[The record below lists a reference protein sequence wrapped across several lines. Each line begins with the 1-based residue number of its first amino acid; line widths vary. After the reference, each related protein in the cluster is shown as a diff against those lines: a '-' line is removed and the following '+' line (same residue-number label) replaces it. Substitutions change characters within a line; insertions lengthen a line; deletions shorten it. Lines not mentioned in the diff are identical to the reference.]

1 LFSLTRL
8 EVNYSLLTGTAYSY
22 CYEGWEAEYGR
33 LPYSSTCLLI
43 QYLIPSAIVALAYT
57 RISQKLD
64 RQTNSVFSSHKKS
77 RQLARRKRTNSLLIV
92 VSLIFFLSWA
102 PINTLNIISDLS
114 GETKVLPLTVFS
126 ILQHLRI
133 KYLQNSDTDGS
144 TMLIIFATCH
154 LLAMSSVLSN
164 PIIYGFL
171 NDNFKQSLFS
181 LASHCSRASAQ
192 QV

>member
-1 LFSLTRL
+1 LIAIDRYFFIVHSTSTQIDTAQAFLLSGVSLGISIILSFPLFSLTRL
-8 EVNYSLLTGTAYSY
+8 EVNYSLLTETAYSY

-64 RQTNSVFSSHKKS
+64 HQTNSVFSSHKKS

-92 VSLIFFLSWA
+92 VSFIFFLSWA

-114 GETKVLPLTVFS
+114 GKTKVLPLTVFS
-126 ILQHLRI
+126 IL
-133 KYLQNSDTDGS
+133 
-144 TMLIIFATCH
+144 
-154 LLAMSSVLSN
+154 
-164 PIIYGFL
+164 L
-171 NDNFKQSLFS
+171 NT
-181 LASHCSRASAQ
+181 
-192 QV
+192 

>member
-1 LFSLTRL
+1 M
-8 EVNYSLLTGTAYSY
+8 
-22 CYEGWEAEYGR
+22 
-33 LPYSSTCLLI
+33 
-43 QYLIPSAIVALAYT
+43 
-57 RISQKLD
+57 
-64 RQTNSVFSSHKKS
+64 
-77 RQLARRKRTNSLLIV
+77 
-92 VSLIFFLSWA
+92 
-102 PINTLNIISDLS
+102 
-114 GETKVLPLTVFS
+114 
-126 ILQHLRI
+126 RI

-181 LASHCSRASAQ
+181 LASHCNTASAQ